1 LIAPRPSPL
10 NGGSE
15 KIAVRARL
23 FARLREQAGTDDESV
38 ELPAGSTVSDV
49 YDALRT
55 SHPGLV
61 LDRNAVRAALNQE
74 FADWDALVADGDE
87 VAFIP
92 PVSGGSHGPGVLFEL
107 TSRPLDA
114 RRMETAVAHKGAGAI
129 CTFTGVVRDQS
140 RGRSVTHLEYEAY
153 AEMATAKM
161 REIAGEIGER
171 WPEARVAMAHRTG
184 RLEVG
189 EPSVVVSV
197 SSPHRA
203 EAIAACKW
211 GIDRLKETVPI
222 RRRSTPPTGP
232 TGSREKKRKLVLDPG
247 HRQAVSNRDDHALQP
262 WMLGDQLV
270 VERHVSRLLRFRL

>member
-1 LIAPRPSPL
+1 MAVA
-10 NGGSE
+10 
-15 KIAVRARL
+15 IAVRARL
-23 FARLREQAGTDDESV
+23 FARLREQAGTDTESV
-38 ELPAGSTVSDV
+38 EVPAGSTVSDV
-49 YDALRT
+49 YDAVKRL
-55 SHPGLV
+55 HPGLEAERHA
-61 LDRNAVRAALNQE
+61 LRAALNQE
-74 FADWDALVADGDE
+74 FAEWNAAVADGDE

-92 PVSGGSHGPGVLFEL
+92 PVSGGAHGTGVLFEL

-129 CTFTGVVRDQS
+129 CTFTGVVRDSS

-153 AEMATAKM
+153 AEMATAQM
-161 REIAGEIGER
+161 RRIADEIAER

-184 RLEVG
+184 RLEIG

-222 RRRSTPPTGP
+222 W
-232 TGSREKKRKLVLDPG
+232 KKEHAADGTYWIEGDEARP
-247 HRQAVSNRDDHALQP
+247 VSP
-262 WMLGDQLV
+262 
-270 VERHVSRLLRFRL
+270 

>member
-1 LIAPRPSPL
+1 MNPAHRPSPRPSAL
-10 NGGSE
+10 NGGRE

-38 ELPAGSTVSDV
+38 ELPAGSTVADV
-49 YDALRT
+49 YDALRR
-55 SHPGLV
+55 SHPGLGA
-61 LDRNAVRAALNQE
+61 DRNAVRAALNQE

-92 PVSGGSHGPGVLFEL
+92 PVSGGAHTVGVLFEL

-129 CTFTGVVRDQS
+129 CTFTGVVRDHS
-140 RGRSVTHLEYEAY
+140 RGRSITHLEYEAY
-153 AEMATAKM
+153 AEMATAQM
-161 REIAGEIGER
+161 RSIAGEIAEK

-184 RLEVG
+184 RLEIG

-211 GIDRLKETVPI
+211 GIDRLKESVPI
-222 RRRSTPPTGP
+222 W
-232 TGSREKKRKLVLDPG
+232 KKEHAADGTYWIEGDEARK
-247 HRQAVSNRDDHALQP
+247 S
-262 WMLGDQLV
+262 
-270 VERHVSRLLRFRL
+270 